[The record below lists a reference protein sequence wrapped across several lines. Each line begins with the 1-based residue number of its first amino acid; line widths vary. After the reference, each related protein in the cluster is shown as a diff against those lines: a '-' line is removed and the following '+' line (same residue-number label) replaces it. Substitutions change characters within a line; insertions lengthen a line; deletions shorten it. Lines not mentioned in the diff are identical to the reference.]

1 MGNGDGTIHSIEEI
15 AKELKDAAWFIG
27 QRVINREE
35 VIEQAFCA
43 LLTAEHILL
52 QSRTGVGKSLLAE
65 QIFSMFNGARLF
77 RVQASKEQQPDTFF
91 GGLDLEELKSG
102 RIIHNTR
109 GSLVE
114 SEFGFIDE
122 IFDANDFTLRALLSL
137 LNERRLLRGVQD
149 VSSPLHSVIA
159 ATNYLRVSE
168 VTEALLDR
176 FLFKAV
182 ILPDKD
188 PFIQYQIAQRYLV
201 HGGRTIKPSPEQQIP
216 FSRLQHMHRI
226 ITGNSEHFN
235 ISITNEL
242 LYFTNIVIRHYEFLR
257 NRQLSDGGS
266 TQHRSDFYISP
277 RTQAKS
283 LDLLR
288 ALALL
293 KGRSDVVHD
302 DVSRLYFIFSTV
314 GLPEE
319 TALFKKAYTTVLNSL
334 TASRGFDQVT
344 MLLEFT
350 DLLRELKERPAMML
364 EPLGTFSETT
374 VRKTFLDWVKE
385 KFGSEQPKDQN
396 RKILEQFLTDFVPV
410 CDEVRELKHS
420 VEKTLHQTM
429 ITVEREL
436 NRVKS

>member
-1 MGNGDGTIHSIEEI
+1 MQHGTDVIHSIEEI

-43 LLTAEHILL
+43 LLTAEHALL

-65 QIFSMFNGARLF
+65 QIFSMFEGARLF

-91 GGLDLEELKSG
+91 GGLDLEELKAG
-102 RIIHNTR
+102 RIIHNTK

-114 SEFGFIDE
+114 SDFGFIDE

-137 LNERRLLRGVQD
+137 LNERRLLRGLQD
-149 VSSPLHSVIA
+149 VASPLHSVIA

-188 PFIQYQIAQRYLV
+188 PFIQYQISQRYLV
-201 HGGRTIKPSPEQQIP
+201 HGGRPAVPQKRIP
-216 FSRLQHMHRI
+216 LTRLQHMHRI
-226 ITGNSEHFN
+226 ITGRSDDFQ
-235 ISITNEL
+235 IAITNEL
-242 LYFTNIVIRHYEFLR
+242 LYFTNIVIRHFEFLR
-257 NRQLSDGGS
+257 NRQLSEHAKRGEG
-266 TQHRSDFYISP
+266 TDFYISP

-293 KGRSDVVHD
+293 KGRTNVIHD

-319 TALFKKAYTTVLNSL
+319 MALFKKAYTTVLNSL

-344 MLLEFT
+344 ILLDFT
-350 DLLRELKERPAMML
+350 DLLREIKDDPKIML
-364 EPLGTFSETT
+364 EPLSRFAESP
-374 VRKTFLDWVKE
+374 VRRTFLEWVKE
-385 KFGSEQPKDQN
+385 KFGSEQPHEQN
-396 RKILEQFLTDFVPV
+396 RKLLEQFLVDFVPV
-410 CDEVRELKHS
+410 CDEVRELKNS
-420 VEKTLHQTM
+420 VEKTLQQTM
-429 ITVEREL
+429 IIVEREL
-436 NRVKS
+436 QRLGSS